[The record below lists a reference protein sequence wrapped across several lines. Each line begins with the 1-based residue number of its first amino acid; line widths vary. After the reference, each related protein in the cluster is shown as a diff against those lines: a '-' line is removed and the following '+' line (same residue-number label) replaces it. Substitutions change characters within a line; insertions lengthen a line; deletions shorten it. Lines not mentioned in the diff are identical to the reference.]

1 MKDIRNI
8 HKKNITAEDIEF
20 IQRIIEENPTW
31 HRSRVSTEICRIWN
45 WQGYNGEYKDI
56 ACRAM
61 LRKLESKGMIIL
73 PRARNKSRTG
83 SQKSRIETNQISVI
97 FNEEESTAEQCQI
110 EKIKPI
116 GIELAHT
123 GREKEIFSSMLSKYH
138 YLGYKQHVGEHMK
151 YLIIDKERKP
161 ISCLLFGSA
170 AWTIT
175 DRDKYIGWGSEIR
188 RKNLHYVTN
197 NMRFLILPWI
207 RIKNLAS
214 HILSQI
220 NGRIVEDWIE
230 RYKHPIYLIE
240 TFVESERYKGTCY
253 KASNW
258 IKVGQ
263 TKGRTRNDR
272 YSKIKAPI
280 KDIYLY
286 PLVKN
291 FKELLNKGEEI

>member
-1 MKDIRNI
+1 MPFYLPVTD
-8 HKKNITAEDIEF
+8 
-20 IQRIIEENPTW
+20 
-31 HRSRVSTEICRIWN
+31 
-45 WQGYNGEYKDI
+45 
-56 ACRAM
+56 
-61 LRKLESKGMIIL
+61 MI
-73 PRARNKSRTG
+73 
-83 SQKSRIETNQISVI
+83 
-97 FNEEESTAEQCQI
+97 
-110 EKIKPI
+110 
-116 GIELAHT
+116 
-123 GREKEIFSSMLSKYH
+123 REKEIFSSMLSEYH

-151 YLIIDKERKP
+151 YLILDRGSNP
-161 ISCLLFGSA
+161 ISCILFGSA
-170 AWTIT
+170 AWTIS
-175 DRDKYIGWGSEIR
+175 DRDKYIGWSSEKR
-188 RKNLHYVTN
+188 RNNLHYVTN

-214 HILSQI
+214 YILSQI
-220 NGRIVEDWIE
+220 SRRIVEDWKE

-240 TFVESERYKGTCY
+240 TFVEKERFEGTCY

-291 FKELLNKGEEI
+291 FRELLNKGS

>member
-1 MKDIRNI
+1 MESIRSI
-8 HKKNITAEDIEF
+8 HRKKLTQEDIEF
-20 IQRIIEENPTW
+20 IKQIISDNPTW
-31 HRSRVSTEICRIWN
+31 HRTKISKEICRIWN
-45 WQGYNGEYKDI
+45 WQGYNGQYKDI
-56 ACRAM
+56 ACRNM
-61 LRKLESKGMIIL
+61 LRKLESKSLIVL
-73 PRARNKSRTG
+73 PKALNKSLSGIRKT
-83 SQKSRIETNQISVI
+83 SFKTNQISVT
-97 FNEEESTAEQCQI
+97 FSEGETKENKCQI
-110 EKIKPI
+110 EAVKPI
-116 GIELAHT
+116 RIELADK
-123 GREKEIFSSMLSKYH
+123 GREKEIFSSMLSEYH

-151 YLIIDKERKP
+151 YLILDREGKP
-161 ISCLLFGSA
+161 ISCLLFGSS
-170 AWTIT
+170 AWTIS
-175 DRDKYIGWGSEIR
+175 DRDKYIGWGSEKR
-188 RKNLHYVTN
+188 RNNLHYVTN

-214 HILSQI
+214 YILSQI
-220 NGRIVEDWIE
+220 SRRIVEDWKE

-240 TFVESERYKGTCY
+240 TFVEKERFEGTCY

-291 FKELLNKGEEI
+291 FRELLNKEG